1 MFGLFKRKPATVADA
16 LIRTIY
22 GANPPANSAE
32 LERSIII
39 AHQALLFG
47 RVPLSEVRDRA
58 TELFKGPIPYSTH
71 DLAVSTALAFF
82 KAPEFVKVLSECQIP
97 ARLRVVDWAKD
108 GTVVGP
114 LAQSFEA
121 VLYRV
126 YEPDLPQ
133 APERTTMTNEE
144 AERAPRSKVQDV
156 RSHSTVKDLLIART
170 PPWNRV
176 APLIIDTILEAIS
189 DKGLL
194 EAFVMH
200 SMNAGLVARY
210 EALDGNADPTVLR
223 AQISQILCETGD
235 RAIPL
240 LAKALAAN
248 QMEAA
253 KKALMLARDTFEAA
267 VVLAKNQIAA
277 YRGLTTIYGLVG
289 KAAEADKYARL
300 GLAEVETLRRGP
312 LGQALRE
319 GSAIFPADI
328 LDKAER
334 QLRSYLAN
342 D

>member
-1 MFGLFKRKPATVADA
+1 MMDA
-16 LIRTIY
+16 LIRAMY
-22 GANPPANSAE
+22 GANPPPKSAE

-39 AHQALLFG
+39 ADEALLFG
-47 RVPLSEVRDRA
+47 RVPLSEVRQRA
-58 TELFKGPIPYSTH
+58 TELFKGPFPNSTH

-82 KAPEFVKVLSECQIP
+82 KAPEFMKALSEYQIL
-97 ARLRVVDWAKD
+97 ARLRVLEWAKD
-108 GTVVGP
+108 GKVVGP
-114 LAQSFEA
+114 LAESFEH
-121 VLYRV
+121 VLYRIYKPV
-126 YEPDLPQ
+126 LPE

-200 SMNAGLVARY
+200 SMNAGLVPRY
-210 EALDGNADPTVLR
+210 EALDGNTDPTVLR
-223 AQISQILCETGD
+223 AQISHFLCETGD

-240 LAKALAAN
+240 LANALAAN

-267 VVLAKNQIAA
+267 MVMAKNQIAA
-277 YRGLTTIYGLVG
+277 YRGLATIYGMVG

-300 GLAEVETLRRGP
+300 GLVEVETLRRGP
-312 LGQALRE
+312 LGRALRE
-319 GSAIFPADI
+319 GSAIFPADT